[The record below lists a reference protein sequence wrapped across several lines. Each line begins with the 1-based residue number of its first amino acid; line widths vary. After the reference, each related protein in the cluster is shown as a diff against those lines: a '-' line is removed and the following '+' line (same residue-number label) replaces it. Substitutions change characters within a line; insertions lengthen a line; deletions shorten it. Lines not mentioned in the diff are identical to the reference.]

1 MKLKKRFSV
10 VLAAIVCAST
20 VGISSQV
27 YANPQDT
34 MQKESIYDVL
44 VDRFFDKSTENNYEV
59 DGENPE
65 AFAGGDF
72 AGITKKVQYF
82 DDLDFTFLSIGSIL
96 EAEDFRG
103 KLVTDY
109 SRLQKNFGTKKEY
122 LAMHEALH
130 KVDIKVM
137 ADFPINGVSK
147 KNALIPNNKADQW
160 VTEGL
165 EKNTINWVI
174 SNPEVQQKLIDAAV
188 SFTQDYKLD
197 GIRLT
202 AIQGIDEA
210 FLNEL
215 IQAVK
220 LVNPKLK
227 VISDNPSKA
236 EFDLNFDATQMN
248 TFQQILKNND
258 LNSVAM
264 TENIAEEPLAIPN
277 SLMLDELNG
286 SRFTYFAAQENM
298 FPPTRVKIALGV
310 SMMLPG
316 TPIMTY
322 GTEIAMNG
330 KQSPESLQGM
340 DFRTK
345 DDIIKY
351 IGQLQALRNGSK
363 ALQMG
368 NYKELKNENGFIVFE
383 RYNDSERWIIVV
395 NNTMKTQNIDLS
407 EEIIGNDKEM
417 FGMFEQDVIREN
429 DEGDYRI
436 VVDREL
442 VEVFQVKDKKG
453 INIAYLAALGVV
465 YVLFIGFIVAVLK
478 RGKKKKNEKNI
489 QQ

>member
-1 MKLKKRFSV
+1 MKLKKKFSIAV
-10 VLAAIVCAST
+10 AAIVCAST
-20 VGISSQV
+20 VGFASQV
-27 YANPQDT
+27 NANTQET

-72 AGITKKVQYF
+72 AGITTKTQYF

-103 KLVTDY
+103 KRVTDY
-109 SRLQKNFGTKKEY
+109 SKLQKNFGTKKEY

-147 KNALIPNNKADQW
+147 NNAFIPNNQTDEW
-160 VTEGL
+160 VTAGL
-165 EKNTINWVI
+165 EENTVNWVI
-174 SNPEVQQKLIDAAV
+174 SNPEVQQKLIDSAV
-188 SFTQDYKLD
+188 SYAQDYKLD
-197 GIRLT
+197 GLRLT
-202 AIQGIDEA
+202 SIQGVDEV

-227 VISDNPSKA
+227 VISDSPSTA
-236 EFDLNFDATQMN
+236 DFDLNFDAIQMGA
-248 TFQQILKNND
+248 FQQTLKNND

-264 TENIAEEPLAIPN
+264 TKNMAEEPLATPN
-277 SLMLDELNG
+277 SLMLDDLNG

-330 KQSPESLQGM
+330 KQSPDSLQGM

-351 IGQLQALRNGSK
+351 IGQLQALRNGSQ
-363 ALQMG
+363 ALQTG
-368 NYKELKNENGFIVFE
+368 SYKELKNENGYIVFE
-383 RYNDSERWIIVV
+383 RYNDSERWIVVV
-395 NNTMKTQNIDLS
+395 NNTTKTQSIDLT
-407 EEIIGNDKEM
+407 EEIVGKDKEM
-417 FGMFEQDVIREN
+417 FGMFEQDVIRTN
-429 DEGDYRI
+429 DENTYRV

-465 YVLFIGFIVAVLK
+465 YILFIGFIVAVLK
-478 RGKKKKNEKNI
+478 RGKKKKQKNDE
-489 QQ
+489 Q